1 MHTQMRTAV
10 SRVVG
15 RALGLAALA
24 ALAACGGGGGGDRG
38 IPKERG
44 AIVLPF
50 AVGQATKAQIDAGT
64 QASGAQALTGLAR
77 CDVDVRHIQYSTV
90 APTGTPGQEKHATAT
105 TAVFVPTGGAGCTGA
120 RPVLLYTHGT
130 RTMQA
135 YNMAD
140 VRPVDENNKPITTNT
155 EARLVMA
162 MFAAQGFIVV
172 APNYLGYDQSTL
184 DWHPYVNGEAQ
195 AKDVVD
201 ALRAATTYLNTGS
214 GATKPSGKLVVTG
227 YSQGGYVAMAA
238 HKIIERDYPNEFGLV
253 ASVPMSGPYNLV
265 GFTDVVMNV
274 QVNVGATQFTPL
286 VITSYQ
292 RSYGD
297 IYGAPV
303 EVYQPP
309 YDQTAPGL
317 FPGSLT
323 DAQLLEQNK
332 LPNDPTFRAMFGAG
346 GLVQDSF
353 RAGYATSKFR
363 ARLAEN
369 TLIDWTPRARMAL
382 CGGAQDPIVF
392 WGPNTPVAQGQFASR
407 GAQVPAFNLENR
419 ATLPA
424 GAMGDQLYGG
434 FQQKKTAAT
443 YHSDVAPFCMVI
455 GRSFFQQVLAA
466 AP

>member
-10 SRVVG
+10 SRVAG
-15 RALGLAALA
+15 RALSLAALA
-24 ALAACGGGGGGDRG
+24 ALAACGGGGGDLG

-50 AVGQATKAQIDAGT
+50 QVGQATRAQIDAGT

-77 CDVDVRHIQYSTV
+77 CDVDVRHLQYSTV

-130 RTMQA
+130 RTNQA

-140 VRPVDENNKPITTNT
+140 VRPVDENGNAITTNT

-172 APNYLGYDQSTL
+172 APNYLGYDQSSL
-184 DWHPYVNGEAQ
+184 NWHPYVNAEAQ

-201 ALRAATTYLNTGS
+201 AVRAATTYLNSGT
-214 GATKPSGKLVVTG
+214 GATKPNGKLVVTG

-238 HKIIERDYPNEFGLV
+238 HKIIERDYPSEFGLV

-265 GFTDVVMNV
+265 GFTDVVMNGT
-274 QVNVGATQFTPL
+274 VNVGATQFTPL
-286 VITSYQ
+286 VVNSYQ

-297 IYGAPV
+297 IYGAPS
-303 EVYQPP
+303 EIYQAP
-309 YDQTAPGL
+309 YDQSAPGL
-317 FPGSLT
+317 LPGTLS
-323 DAQLLEQNK
+323 DAELLSQNK
-332 LPNDPTFRAMFGAG
+332 LPNDPTFRQLFGAG
-346 GLVQDSF
+346 GLLQDSF

-363 ARLAEN
+363 TRLSEN
-369 TLIDWTPRARMAL
+369 TLVDWTPRARMAL

-392 WGPNTPVAQGQFASR
+392 WAPNAPVAQAQFASR
-407 GAQVPAFNLENR
+407 GAMVPAFNLENR

-424 GAMGDQLYGG
+424 GATGDQLYGG
-434 FQQKKTAAT
+434 FQQKKTPAT
-443 YHSDVAPFCMVI
+443 YHSDVAPFCMVL
-455 GRSFFQQVLAA
+455 GRAFFQQVLAA
-466 AP
+466 LP